1 MPSCLLFKITLLSIF
16 RSRSKSPKPFRPRSS
31 SLDRLLEKAGLSC
44 VDLKNLGIPLDAE
57 LYSTQT
63 IIPVDPGRRQH
74 SLVPSQKNNG
84 SFYYHQL
91 DPRINRLLYNER
103 TFPSDSLDSLQKSQ
117 DSVVIPTSPRICQE
131 KRLEDISSDPWLF
144 KISSKTG
151 RKRPRQHDLD
161 GTPSLCWDNLNSNL
175 VESLE
180 KSSDEDVLF
189 LNTTV

>member
-1 MPSCLLFKITLLSIF
+1 
-16 RSRSKSPKPFRPRSS
+16 
-31 SLDRLLEKAGLSC
+31 
-44 VDLKNLGIPLDAE
+44 LKNLGIPLDAE

-103 TFPSDSLDSLQKSQ
+103 TFPSDSLDSLQTSQ